1 MSPGHTS
8 RVRRAAAIALLV
20 LLAGACADP
29 AVTTARTG
37 DAPDALEIRCDGET
51 TEVLTPIVQAQRD
64 GVHVLIH
71 NTLATET
78 LSVSTETAGD
88 GAPPGET
95 TLIFPINPGRSRI
108 RCLKETEDHA
118 MENGDWGPFEVL
130 APDVWVSPVFDCPNG
145 SYAGFRDPAPGARG
159 VGDPAED
166 AEKHFR
172 EEGTVLEAGYQ
183 TADARTFIN
192 AVDGNARESLT
203 YTSDGYGGWLQT
215 ESSGCSD

>member
-1 MSPGHTS
+1 M
-8 RVRRAAAIALLV
+8 
-20 LLAGACADP
+20 
-29 AVTTARTG
+29 TAPTNG

-51 TEVLTPIVQAQRD
+51 TEVLTPIVQALRD

-118 MENGDWGPFEVL
+118 MENGDWGSFEVL
-130 APDVWVSPVFDCPNG
+130 APEGWISPALECPG
-145 SYAGFRDPAPGARG
+145 GGMYSGIGDYVAGARG
-159 VGDPAED
+159 VEDPLLD
-166 AEKHFR
+166 AEKRFR
-172 EEGTVLEAGYQ
+172 LEGLVVEAGYAISGQ
-183 TADARTFIN
+183 RTFIN
-192 AVDGNARESLT
+192 VSEGQAKESLV
-203 YTSDGYGGWLQT
+203 YASDGSGGWLQT

>member
-1 MSPGHTS
+1 
-8 RVRRAAAIALLV
+8 VKRAAAIALVV

-29 AVTTARTG
+29 AVTTTRTG

-71 NTLATET
+71 NTATERV
-78 LSVSTETAGD
+78 SVTTETGGD
-88 GAPPGET
+88 GASPGET

-130 APDVWVSPVFDCPNG
+130 APDGWVSPLFDCPHG
-145 SYAGFRDPAPGARG
+145 SYAGFGEPAPGARG